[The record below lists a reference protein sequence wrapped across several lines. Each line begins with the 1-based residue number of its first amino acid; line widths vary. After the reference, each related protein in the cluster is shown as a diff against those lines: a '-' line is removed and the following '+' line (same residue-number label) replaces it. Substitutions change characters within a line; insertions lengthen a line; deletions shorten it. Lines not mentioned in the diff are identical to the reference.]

1 MQSRTVLM
9 FPANTVLMPKKRKRV
24 INFMMC
30 SAKILDQVKR
40 VFRVVFPTCTEMPNS
55 GAGCVP
61 RGGGAGVPR
70 EEA

>member
-9 FPANTVLMPKKRKRV
+9 FPADTVLMPKKRKRV

-30 SAKILDQVKR
+30 SGAKKVKR
-40 VFRVVFPTCTEMPNS
+40 VFRVVFPTCAEMPNS
-55 GAGCVP
+55 GADWVP
-61 RGGGAGVPR
+61 RGGRAGGPR